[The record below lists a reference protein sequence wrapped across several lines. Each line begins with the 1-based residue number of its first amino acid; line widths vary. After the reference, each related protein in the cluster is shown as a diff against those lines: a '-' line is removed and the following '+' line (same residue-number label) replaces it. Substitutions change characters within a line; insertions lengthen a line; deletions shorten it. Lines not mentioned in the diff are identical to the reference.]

1 MGPESTSYREMES
14 KDCNFNWLQL
24 QLMHEG
30 DRVGPKHG
38 PWGTHSESEFLFNW
52 IRNLLPLENYEIG

>member
-30 DRVGPKHG
+30 TELDQNMDPEVF
-38 PWGTHSESEFLFNW
+38 TQNVNFYSIE
-52 IRNLLPLENYEIG
+52 LETFYH